1 MSRQLNTII
10 ESQLKAKKHD
20 GFSLIEVVIA
30 MITMGICLA
39 YAMPLILYS
48 KINNNKSEM
57 RAGALVVSQKIFDDI
72 RGRTF
77 GSTKIPL
84 VDTTITN
91 TSTPVAL
98 PLDQTKALG
107 RTYNVAVRYC
117 ETGTTASPSNEC
129 TADYRKFK
137 ITVRD
142 TTGDQNSD
150 KSIVY
155 EMEAAFTSFK

>member
-1 MSRQLNTII
+1 MSRQPNTII
-10 ESQLKAKKHD
+10 ESQLKAKNRG
-20 GFSLIEVVIA
+20 GFSLIEVAIA
-30 MITMGICLA
+30 MTTMGLALA

-77 GSTKIPL
+77 GSTSIPI

-91 TSTPVAL
+91 NSTPVAL
-98 PLDQTKALG
+98 TPDQTKALG

-117 ETGTTASPSNEC
+117 ETGTAASPTNEC

-142 TTGDQNSD
+142 TAGNQNSD
-150 KSIVY
+150 SSIIY
-155 EMEAAFTSFK
+155 EFEAAFTSFK